1 MNARIKQL
9 VEQATRIGVK
19 TDKFGGT
26 EYTSVFDKEK
36 FAELIVK
43 ECTKVCAP
51 IPGLP
56 FSAEIEAAR
65 YGCAKDIKQHFGI
78 EE

>member
-19 TDKFGGT
+19 TDKLGGT

-36 FAELIVK
+36 FAESIVLK
-43 ECTKVCAP
+43 CAE
-51 IPGLP
+51 LM
-56 FSAEIEAAR
+56 
-65 YGCAKDIKQHFGI
+65 YGRDENGNCKDGDVIKKYFGV